1 MLKEG
6 SAEGIDRKSIS
17 AQIIEMIRAVNF
29 GDGIEMVPVDN
40 EETFDLIKNS
50 KLGLDYR
57 SKKEGDEESASVFDG
72 LDFDPDKLRSQA
84 FALFDMAG
92 AEKIPVGI
100 MTFTIAPRRW
110 VEKERY
116 WEKVS
121 DGVVVRDHFD
131 LSDVVGSERSMPE
144 FIISPS
150 WTKVDPRYAGK
161 FAIPGFNVIRKT
173 LGLLAEAA
181 PDQTFLEVSAQ
192 GQAGQNDRT
201 IRQRL
206 AGIVSSSSA
215 GQKFTNQEIEQA
227 SGINGF
233 MNLIGKSTEGSA
245 TTVQVAK
252 LLGINEAVNYGDDLT
267 LGPVFSK
274 RIK

>member
-1 MLKEG
+1 
-6 SAEGIDRKSIS
+6 
-17 AQIIEMIRAVNF
+17 
-29 GDGIEMVPVDN
+29 
-40 EETFDLIKNS
+40 
-50 KLGLDYR
+50 LDYR